1 MSRFVELAGDLSQI
15 LILGGVLGAEHDSA
29 SVFVSSLDA
38 VLPLHSLQIFFV
50 NVVRLKNGLD
60 AAVMLERQMPVAT
73 SERSDQAIRPHW
85 SLLVRRDV
93 HVRRV
98 ALEESAVRGLISHSI
113 RKSLLQAIL
122 AVRGL
127 ALVTSADDSAVGLED
142 GKERILFRQISHHF
156 EQIDLE
162 FWFLFAALWLQK
174 WHVEDFP
181 CWKLASRKRAN
192 PRH

>member
-1 MSRFVELAGDLSQI
+1 LSRFVELAGDLSQI

-50 NVVRLKNGLD
+50 NVVRLNLPFHLALLLILNRRYLKNGLD

-98 ALEESAVRGLISHSI
+98 AL
-113 RKSLLQAIL
+113 K
-122 AVRGL
+122 
-127 ALVTSADDSAVGLED
+127 
-142 GKERILFRQISHHF
+142 
-156 EQIDLE
+156 DLSCNLS
-162 FWFLFAALWLQK
+162 WQVICK
-174 WHVEDFP
+174 IP
-181 CWKLASRKRAN
+181 
-192 PRH
+192 